1 MKNLIDVVSS
11 GTEIEMYQCLRENLA
26 REIDLSESGRDI
38 AALSKQFVE
47 VTERIRELEKLIPK
61 ERNTPL
67 DKVKKKNKSPS
78 KR

>member
-1 MKNLIDVVSS
+1 MKNLIDVVKS
-11 GTEIEMYQCLRENLA
+11 GTEIEMLECLRENLA
-26 REIDLSESGRDI
+26 CEIDLSENGRDI

-47 VTERIRELEKLIPK
+47 VTERIRELEKLKPK

-67 DKVKKKNKSPS
+67 DRVKKKNKTPS